1 MSRLS
6 VSIVTYNSAAT
17 IRATLDSLLALTEP
31 QGWIVYLVDNGSSDQ
46 TTAIL
51 DTYGARIR
59 RLGPERG
66 NIGFGAAHNRL
77 LPLLDSDYH
86 LILNPDVA
94 FRDMASLTQL
104 TTRLDTD
111 ASVGLA
117 APRIVSPRGE
127 LQMLCRRDPTV
138 LDLAL
143 RLLPQRIGR
152 RRQAWHTMQD
162 RDYSQSFD
170 VPFASGCCLL
180 IRTRLWRDL
189 GGFDER
195 FFLYLEDADLTR
207 RVRQIARAVY
217 VPESTVVHA
226 WQRGSYR
233 SLRLALTHLVS
244 LARYFSKW
252 GWRWR

>member
-1 MSRLS
+1 
-6 VSIVTYNSAAT
+6 
-17 IRATLDSLLALTEP
+17 
-31 QGWIVYLVDNGSSDQ
+31 
-46 TTAIL
+46 
-51 DTYGARIR
+51 
-59 RLGPERG
+59 
-66 NIGFGAAHNRL
+66 
-77 LPLLDSDYH
+77 
-86 LILNPDVA
+86 
-94 FRDMASLTQL
+94 
-104 TTRLDTD
+104 
-111 ASVGLA
+111 
-117 APRIVSPRGE
+117 
-127 LQMLCRRDPTV
+127 MLCRRDPTV

-143 RLLPQRIGR
+143 RLLPPRIGR

-170 VPFASGCCLL
+170 VPCASGCCLL